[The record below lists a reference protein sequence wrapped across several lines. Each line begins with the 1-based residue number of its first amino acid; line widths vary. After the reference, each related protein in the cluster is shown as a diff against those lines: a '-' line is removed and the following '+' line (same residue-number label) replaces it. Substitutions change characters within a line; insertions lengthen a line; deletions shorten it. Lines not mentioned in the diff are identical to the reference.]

1 MFLNWKISVLAPTA
15 NSWGECVYL
24 FPPTPAAATNGD
36 TNRALSMGAAADVEA
51 VLIASR
57 HRATGRERA
66 NEGRIDRE
74 PGGPVRPL
82 RVGLGVCEGA
92 VEQ

>member
-1 MFLNWKISVLAPTA
+1 
-15 NSWGECVYL
+15 
-24 FPPTPAAATNGD
+24 
-36 TNRALSMGAAADVEA
+36 MGAAADVEA
-51 VLIASR
+51 VLIASQ

-66 NEGRIDRE
+66 NEGRSVYRE